1 MKEVQNMATF
11 EFWAKIDTEE
21 IEIPDEELTN
31 LSDEEKR
38 KVILEYHMKW
48 CAKNIYGDWT
58 EVK

>member
-1 MKEVQNMATF
+1 MATF